1 MKMVNQFKNK
11 EYFECLL
18 ELEKLQKE
26 EDSLK
31 VETKK
36 LKENYKKSPEDDKIL
51 KDIKDLEEEY
61 MTLYKRH
68 AKLNNKIKKMY
79 NASN

>member
-1 MKMVNQFKNK
+1 MANQFKNE

-31 VETKK
+31 VKTKK

-51 KDIKDLEEEY
+51 KNIKDLEEEY
-61 MTLYKRH
+61 MTLNKKH
-68 AKLNNKIKKMY
+68 AKLNNKIKKMFKCE
-79 NASN
+79 